1 MKSWRR
7 RLKNEITGYLFVLPQ
22 LFLFLALMIYPIFS
36 GFRMSLFKITLKS
49 EKFVGLANYIN
60 LLSDPNFIKSLWNT
74 VMFVVC
80 IVVLAVGLGLVVS
93 AAIFDKAGGYV
104 SFVRACYYIPIAVSM
119 TVMTVVWNFLLNPSL
134 GLVNY
139 LLGKASVGPIN
150 FLGDV
155 NWVMPIIIFVTFVSN
170 IGQVIVLYVASMV
183 SISSDVLEAA
193 EVDGCGKV
201 GRFVHIIF
209 PLVKPTTLYV
219 LITEIIAVIKI
230 YVVIQLM
237 TNGGPNHASSTLM
250 YYLYEK
256 AFELNNRMGEAAA
269 IGVIMF
275 VICMLLSLIQV
286 AIFADRDKTRSRRRK
301 GAGA

>member
-1 MKSWRR
+1 M
-7 RLKNEITGYLFVLPQ
+7 TGYLFVLPQ

-49 EKFVGLANYIN
+49 ERFVGLANYQN
-60 LLSDPNFIKSLWNT
+60 LLSDPNFMKSLWNT
-74 VMFVVC
+74 VLFVVC

-93 AAIFDKAGGYV
+93 AAIFDKSGGYV
-104 SFVRACYYIPIAVSM
+104 SFIRGCYYIPIAVSM
-119 TVMTVVWNFLLNPSL
+119 TVMTVIWNFLLNPSL

-139 LLGKASVGPIN
+139 LLGLVSVGPVN

-183 SISSDVLEAA
+183 SISTDVLEAA
-193 EVDGCGKV
+193 QVDGCSRV
-201 GRFVHIIF
+201 GRFVYIIF

-219 LITEIIAVIKI
+219 LITQIIAVIKI

-275 VICMLLSLIQV
+275 VICMVLSLMQV
-286 AIFADRDKTRSRRRK
+286 AIFADRDKPRLRR
-301 GAGA
+301 GC